1 MHADKAPLKIDNG
14 LLRLG
19 EAEEVRQNLTQ
30 CLGIQLTVV
39 DARQRF
45 LDQLHGII
53 HPEQK
58 RKIIGIPSRLI
69 T

>member
-30 CLGIQLTVV
+30 GLGIQLTVV

-45 LDQLHGII
+45 LYVMFSVKTLPIRI
-53 HPEQK
+53 
-58 RKIIGIPSRLI
+58 
-69 T
+69 